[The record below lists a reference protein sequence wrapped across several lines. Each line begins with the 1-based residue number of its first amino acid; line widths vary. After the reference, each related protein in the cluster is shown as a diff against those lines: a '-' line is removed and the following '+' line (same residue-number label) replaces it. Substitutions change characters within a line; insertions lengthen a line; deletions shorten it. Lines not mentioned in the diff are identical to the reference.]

1 MAERKIGGKLVIDG
15 EAEFRANLASAK
27 TALSAVQSELKLV
40 TAKFKNNADSLEA
53 LNARQQV
60 YIKLQAEQK
69 NKASLLA
76 EMQEKVIKKLDAEKS
91 TLADLVQ
98 KRERLSS
105 ELEDAK
111 AVYGENSEEVKKLAD
126 ELDAINE
133 QYEVQERVVRKT
145 SDRAN
150 TYQRDINNVQI
161 ELEEL
166 NAEIAENERRL
177 DDAGASAEGSTD
189 AVEDYT
195 HAVDECADTVDET
208 TDAVSEFGDEIQ
220 DSADKTSVFGDVLKA
235 ELLSSAITEGIKK
248 LAEGIYNIAKAATDT
263 GMTFEASMSQVAAT
277 MGITTAEIATGS
289 EAYET
294 LNAAA
299 QECGK
304 STMFSASQAAEA
316 LNYLAL
322 AGYDAEKAAA
332 TLPQVLNLAAAGG
345 LDLQYAAD
353 LVTDSMA
360 AMGMETNQL
369 NNYIDQMAKTSQK
382 SNTSVAQLGEATLV
396 CAGTV
401 SLTGQ
406 SLKTMNTAL
415 GVMANNGIKSAEGG
429 THLRNILLSL
439 SAPTDTASV
448 AMQELGLRV
457 SDSNG
462 NMRDLNDIL
471 IDMNKQMSGM
481 STVQK
486 TQMINKIFN
495 KTDIAAVNS
504 LLKSTNG
511 EWDTLY
517 ENISDCN
524 GAAQDMADTLNENL
538 KGKLT
543 ILDSAL
549 EGLSISAYNL
559 FDDNMKSAVDAATN
573 AVGDLQDAVDNG
585 ELGVSLSRMSDA
597 LGEFAE
603 NAIGAAQ
610 NALPGLIDGFTWI
623 LENGDLIAGLIGG
636 ITTAKIAY
644 TTATKAAEVAQKL
657 FNITA
662 NANPYIMLATA
673 IGGVIGAITLYAK
686 TTDDET
692 LKLSRS
698 TETLIDASKKLN
710 DEFATT
716 GKRRREN
723 RESMD
728 AEAQVCRKLVL
739 ELEGLQKKTSLTA
752 EEQARQTAIIEQLNQ
767 VMPELNLH
775 IDDQTGK
782 LNMTTEAL
790 KKNVDAQLEMMR
802 IEAAREDLT
811 DIAKEQYEAEKKLI
825 QLKAEYAE
833 AAERC
838 REAQAKMTDEMERYK
853 GASRESEEAWQI
865 AANDCNALVQ
875 QIDEATKSFEDL
887 GLEYNNV
894 SEYISRVDAIQSA
907 ATAIK
912 KIGDAALG
920 TGNCIETMSDEAI
933 AAYNEMCESLAETV
947 SKQINLFEK
956 FNGKAELSTQE
967 LLDNMQSQ
975 VDGVTM
981 WSENLQEL
989 SGRMDELEIGK
1000 GLLQHLADM
1009 GPQGAGYVATFA
1021 SMTDDELKKASEL
1034 FQESLLLPSAAAAN
1048 ITDSYMTAG
1057 VQASVGY
1064 DDGLASG
1071 VDAIKTTASA
1081 IANTSINELNG
1092 VPKQTA
1098 AIGGRYDEGLISGIS
1113 GKQNEVLKTVGLL
1126 TAKIAEKTKSEIS
1139 ENEYKK
1145 IGIFIPEGLSK
1156 GLKAG
1161 QVKLLL
1167 NVSSLCTS
1175 MLDTARKALDIH
1187 SPSRKFAYLGEM
1199 SGEGYISGWQDSMA
1213 GVDEIINESLP
1224 DIDGLYDSAM
1234 EKAREQMNL
1243 FEEFGSGTK
1252 ISTEEILKNME
1263 SQVTGITQWADSL
1276 NELAARGIDQGL
1288 LQHLADMGPQ
1298 GAAYLA
1304 AFVDMTD
1311 EELQRANQLF
1321 EQSGLTESID
1331 KVYESIKEKVSG
1343 QISLFEKF
1351 NSEQKLSTEE
1361 MLSNMQSQI
1370 TGVSQWADNIAILS
1384 ARGIN
1389 QGLLQNLAD
1398 MGPQGA
1404 GYVSTFVDM
1413 TDEELQR
1420 ANQLFEQ
1427 SLVLPESTARLVSAS
1442 YSNAGTDAAKG
1453 FEDGILSEADSVDAA
1468 AGEIAQGA
1476 LDTVKQTLEIH
1487 SPSKKME
1494 GLGKYYDEGLGSGI
1508 KAGKNAVINEAKQ
1521 LVTKLLTETKKG
1533 VPFNKYEAIGMNIT
1547 EGLRNGI
1554 ESGRSG
1560 VIESI
1565 KDLCTDAITAA
1576 RNTLD
1581 IHSPSRA
1588 FSFMGEMSGEG
1599 YISGWRESMA
1609 NIDGIIADS
1618 LPDTSVTARSG
1629 NVTGVMETI
1638 TAMSARN
1645 DRVASICGE
1654 IVNIISRYLP
1664 QMANMQVVTDT
1675 GVLAGQLAP
1684 KIDKVL
1690 GGISNNKR
1698 RGMYE

>member
-69 NKASLLA
+69 NKASLLV

-105 ELEDAK
+105 ELENAK

-177 DDAGASAEGSTD
+177 DDAGASSESTTD
-189 AVEDYT
+189 AVEDYS

-248 LAEGIYNIAKAATDT
+248 LADGIYDIAKSATDT
-263 GMTFEASMSQVAAT
+263 GMTFEAAMSQVAAT
-277 MGITTAEIATGS
+277 MGITTSEIATGS

-304 STMFSASQAAEA
+304 STMYSASQAADA

-332 TLPQVLNLAAAGG
+332 TLPKVLNLAAAGG

-360 AMGMETNQL
+360 AMGMETYQL
-369 NNYIDQMAKTSQK
+369 DNYIDQMAKTSQK

-486 TQMINKIFN
+486 TQMISKIFN

-511 EWDTLY
+511 KWDALY
-517 ENISDCN
+517 GNISNCN
-524 GAAQDMADTLNENL
+524 GAAQDMADTMNDNL
-538 KGKLT
+538 KGKIT
-543 ILDSAL
+543 ILESAL
-549 EGLSISAYNL
+549 EGLSISAYNV
-559 FDDNMKSAVDAATN
+559 FDENMKSAVDAATN
-573 AVGDLQDAVDNG
+573 AVGELQDAVDNG

-603 NAIGAAQ
+603 NAIGTAQ
-610 NALPGLIDGFTWI
+610 QALPGIIDGFTWI
-623 LENGDLIAGLIGG
+623 LENGELLAGLIGG

-644 TTATKAAEVAQKL
+644 TTATKSAEIAQKL

-673 IGGVIGAITLYAK
+673 IGGVIGAVTLYAK
-686 TTDDET
+686 TADNET

-698 TETLIDASKKLN
+698 TETLIDASKTLN
-710 DEFATT
+710 DEFAAA
-716 GKRRREN
+716 GRRRNEN
-723 RESMD
+723 KASMD
-728 AEAQVCRKLVL
+728 AEAQVCRELVS
-739 ELEGLQKKTSLTA
+739 ELESLQRRTSLTA
-752 EEQARQTAIIEQLNQ
+752 EEQARQTAIIDQLNQ
-767 VMPELNLH
+767 VMPELNLY

-825 QLKAEYAE
+825 QLKADYEE

-920 TGNCIETMSDEAI
+920 TGSCIETMSDEAI
-933 AAYNEMCESLAETV
+933 AAYNEMCESLSETV
-947 SKQINLFEK
+947 SEQINLFDK

-1034 FQESLLLPSAAAAN
+1034 FQESLLLPSAAAN

-1057 VQASVGY
+1057 VQASEGY
-1064 DDGLASG
+1064 NDGLASG
-1071 VDAIKTTASA
+1071 VDVIKTTASA
-1081 IANTSINELNG
+1081 IADMSINELNG

-1098 AIGGRYDEGLISGIS
+1098 AIGGRYDEGLISGIN

-1139 ENEYKK
+1139 ESKYKK
-1145 IGIFIPEGLSK
+1145 IGWEIPEGLLK
-1156 GLKAG
+1156 GLNEG
-1161 QVKLLL
+1161 QAKVISGV
-1167 NVSSLCTS
+1167 NSLCTS
-1175 MLDTARKALDIH
+1175 MLNAARKALDIH
-1187 SPSRKFAYLGEM
+1187 SPSKKFAYLGEM

-1243 FEEFGSGTK
+1243 FEEFGSSTK

-1263 SQVTGITQWADSL
+1263 SQVTGVTQWADSL

-1321 EQSGLTESID
+1321 ELSGLTESID

-1427 SLVLPESTARLVSAS
+1427 SLVLPESTARLVSSS

-1476 LDTVKQTLEIH
+1476 LDTVKEVLEIQ

-1508 KAGKNAVINEAKQ
+1508 KSGKNVVINEAKQ

-1547 EGLRNGI
+1547 EGLRSGI

-1599 YISGWRESMA
+1599 YISGWRESMS

-1629 NVTGVMETI
+1629 NVTGMMETI

>member
-1 MAERKIGGKLVIDG
+1 MAEGKIGAQLVIDG
-15 EAEFRANLASAK
+15 ESEFRANLASSK
-27 TALSAVQSELKLV
+27 KALENFQSELKLV
-40 TAKFKNNADSLEA
+40 TAQFKNNENSLEA
-53 LNARQQV
+53 LTKKQQA
-60 YIKLQAEQK
+60 YTKIQDEMKRKQ
-69 NKASLLA
+69 SLLS
-76 EMQEKVIKKLDAEKS
+76 EMQEKAAQKYREEQQALEELGREKEKL
-91 TLADLVQ
+91 TGQ
-98 KRERLSS
+98 
-105 ELEDAK
+105 LEEAK
-111 AVYGENSEEVKKLAD
+111 NAYGENSEEAKKLG
-126 ELDAINE
+126 E
-133 QYEVQERVVRKT
+133 K
-145 SDRAN
+145 
-150 TYQRDINNVQI
+150 
-161 ELEEL
+161 LEEL
-166 NAEIAENERRL
+166 NQQYASQEKAVQKLGDKVNTYERDLNNTRIQMEGLDDELQQNEQYLREAENSADGYATSIDGCGNRIA
-177 DDAGASAEGSTD
+177 DASDE
-189 AVEDYT
+189 
-195 HAVDECADTVDET
+195 VDG
-208 TDAVSEFGDEIQ
+208 FGDEVE
-220 DSADKTSVFGDVLKA
+220 DAADKTSVFGDVIKA
-235 ELLSSAITEGIKK
+235 EILSSAITEGIKK
-248 LAEGIYNIAKAATDT
+248 LADGIVDIAKSATDT

-332 TLPQVLNLAAAGG
+332 TLPEVLNLAAAGG

-360 AMGMETNQL
+360 AMGMETKDL
-369 NNYIDQMAKTSQK
+369 NKYIDEMAKTSQK
-382 SNTSVAQLGEATLV
+382 SNTNVAQLGEATLV

-401 SLTGQ
+401 ALTGQ
-406 SLKTMNTAL
+406 SLETMNTAL

-448 AMQELGLRV
+448 AMKELGLNV
-457 SDSNG
+457 ADSNG

-486 TQMINKIFN
+486 TQMINRIFN

-511 EWDTLY
+511 EWDELY
-517 ENISDCN
+517 ENISHCN
-524 GAAQDMADTLNENL
+524 GAAQDMADTLNDNL
-538 KGKLT
+538 KGKIT
-543 ILDSAL
+543 ILKSAL

-573 AVGDLQDAVDNG
+573 AVGELQDAVDNG

-603 NAIGAAQ
+603 NAIGTAQ
-610 NALPGLIDGFTWI
+610 KALPGLIDGFTWI
-623 LENGDLIAGLIGG
+623 LENGELIAGLIGG

-644 TTATKAAEVAQKL
+644 TTATKAAEIAQKL

-686 TTDDET
+686 TADDET

-710 DEFATT
+710 DEFDAA
-716 GKRRREN
+716 GRRRREN
-723 RESMD
+723 REGMD
-728 AEAQVCRKLVL
+728 AEAQVCRELVT

-752 EEQARQTAIIEQLNQ
+752 EEQARQTAIIDQLNQ
-767 VMPELNLH
+767 VMPELNLC
-775 IDDQTGK
+775 IDEQTGK

-802 IEAAREDLT
+802 IEAAREDLA
-811 DIAKEQYEAEKKLI
+811 DIAKEQYEAEKRLM
-825 QLKAEYAE
+825 QLKAEHEEAANRLREAE
-833 AAERC
+833 ARMA
-838 REAQAKMTDEMERYK
+838 DEMERYK
-853 GASRESEEAWQI
+853 GASRESEEAWQT

-875 QIDEATKSFEDL
+875 QIYEATESVEKL
-887 GLEYNNV
+887 GLEYNDV
-894 SEYISRVDAIQSA
+894 SEYISRAEAMRSGAD
-907 ATAIK
+907 AIK
-912 KIGDAALG
+912 KIGDAAQG
-920 TGNCIETMSDEAI
+920 TGSSIKAMSDEAI
-933 AAYNEMCESLAETV
+933 AAYNEMYESLSKTV
-947 SKQINLFEK
+947 SEQINLFEK

-1021 SMTDDELKKASEL
+1021 SMTDDELKKAGEL
-1034 FQESLLLPSAAAAN
+1034 FQQSLLLPDAAAAN

-1057 VQASVGY
+1057 VQASGGY
-1064 DDGLASG
+1064 GDGLASG
-1071 VDAIKTTASA
+1071 ADAIKSTAAA
-1081 IANTSINELNG
+1081 IADMSIKEMTDASKETPAVG
-1092 VPKQTA
+1092 V
-1098 AIGGRYDEGLISGIS
+1098 RFDEGLISGIS
-1113 GKQNEVLKTVGLL
+1113 GKQGEVLKTVGLL
-1126 TAKIAEKTKSEIS
+1126 TAKIADKAKSGIS
-1139 ENEYKK
+1139 ESEYKK
-1145 IGIFIPEGLSK
+1145 IGVFIPEGLLE
-1156 GLKAG
+1156 GLKEG
-1161 QVKLLL
+1161 QVKVLKG
-1167 NVSSLCTS
+1167 VSSLCTS
-1175 MLDTARKALDIH
+1175 MLDTAKKALDIH
-1187 SPSRKFAYLGEM
+1187 SPSKKFAYLGEM
-1199 SGEGYISGWQDSMA
+1199 SGEGYVSGWQESMS
-1213 GVDEIINESLP
+1213 GVDEIINEALP
-1224 DIDGLYDSAM
+1224 DIDGLYDSAV

-1243 FEEFGSGTK
+1243 FEEFSSGTK
-1252 ISTEEILKNME
+1252 ISTEEVLANMQ
-1263 SQVTGITQWADSL
+1263 SQVTGVSQWADSL
-1276 NELAARGIDQGL
+1276 NELAERGIDRGL

-1298 GAAYLA
+1298 GAAYLS

-1321 EQSGLTESID
+1321 EESGLAESID
-1331 KVYESIKEKVSG
+1331 KIYDTMKDKVSD

-1370 TGVSQWADNIAILS
+1370 TGVSQWADNIALLS

-1427 SLVLPESTARLVSAS
+1427 SLVLPESTARIVSSS
-1442 YSNAGTDAAKG
+1442 YSDAGTNAAKG
-1453 FEDGILSEADSVDAA
+1453 FEDGILSGADSVDAA
-1468 AGEIAQGA
+1468 AGEVAQGA
-1476 LDTVKQTLEIH
+1476 LDTVKQVLEIH

-1494 GLGKYYDEGLGSGI
+1494 GVGKYYDEGLGSGI
-1508 KAGKNAVINEAKQ
+1508 KSNKNIVINEAKQ
-1521 LVTKLLTETKKG
+1521 LVTKLLSETKKG
-1533 VPFNKYEAIGMNIT
+1533 VPFDDYKTIGTNIT
-1547 EGLRNGI
+1547 DGLQEGI

-1565 KDLCTDAITAA
+1565 RSLCTDAITAA

-1581 IHSPSRA
+1581 IHSPSKA
-1588 FSFMGEMSGEG
+1588 FSFMGEMSGKG
-1599 YISGWRESMA
+1599 YISGWQESMA

-1618 LPDTSVTARSG
+1618 LPDTSIDVK
-1629 NVTGVMETI
+1629 TGKGTGMMETI
-1638 TAMSARN
+1638 TAMSAQN
-1645 DRVASICGE
+1645 DRVASMCGE

-1664 QMANMQVVTDT
+1664 QMANVQVVTDT
-1675 GVLAGQLAP
+1675 GALIGQMVPRLD
-1684 KIDKVL
+1684 KIL
-1690 GGISNNKR
+1690 GGIGDDKS

>member
-1 MAERKIGGKLVIDG
+1 MAEGKIGAKVVIDG
-15 EAEFRANLASAK
+15 ESEFRSNLASSK
-27 TALSAVQSELKLV
+27 KALENFQSELKLV
-40 TAKFKNNADSLEA
+40 TAQFRNNENSLEA
-53 LNARQQV
+53 LTKKQQA
-60 YIKLQAEQK
+60 YTKIQDEMKRKQ
-69 NKASLLA
+69 SLLS
-76 EMQEKVIKKLDAEKS
+76 EMQGKAAEKYKEEQRA
-91 TLADLVQ
+91 LE
-98 KRERLSS
+98 KLSK
-105 ELEDAK
+105 EKEKLTTQLEEAK
-111 AVYGENSEEVKKLAD
+111 NAYGENSEEAKKLEEELKELNQQYASQEKAVQKLGDKVNTYERDLNNTRVQVERLDD
-126 ELDAINE
+126 ELQQNE
-133 QYEVQERVVRKT
+133 QYLRE
-145 SDRAN
+145 
-150 TYQRDINNVQI
+150 
-161 ELEEL
+161 
-166 NAEIAENERRL
+166 AENSADGYATSIDGCGNRIADASDEV
-177 DDAGASAEGSTD
+177 DDFSDE
-189 AVEDYT
+189 VEN
-195 HAVDECADTVDET
+195 A
-208 TDAVSEFGDEIQ
+208 
-220 DSADKTSVFGDVLKA
+220 ADKTTVFGDVLKA

-248 LAEGIYNIAKAATDT
+248 LAEGIYNIAKSATDT

-448 AMQELGLRV
+448 AMQQLGLRV

-524 GAAQDMADTLNENL
+524 GAAQDMADTLNDNL

-549 EGLSISAYNL
+549 EGLSISAYTL

-573 AVGDLQDAVDNG
+573 AVGELQDAVDNG

-644 TTATKAAEVAQKL
+644 TTATKTAEIAQKL

-710 DEFATT
+710 DEIATA
-716 GKRRREN
+716 GRRRKEN
-723 RESMD
+723 REGMD
-728 AEAQVCRKLVL
+728 AEAQVCRELVS

-752 EEQARQTAIIEQLNQ
+752 EEQARQSAIIDQLNQ
-767 VMPELNLH
+767 AMPELNLH

-790 KKNVDAQLEMMR
+790 KKNIDAQLEMMR
-802 IEAAREDLT
+802 VEAAREDLA

-825 QLKAEYAE
+825 LLKADYEE
-833 AAERC
+833 ASNRC
-838 REAQAKMTDEMERYK
+838 REAQEKMTDEMERYR
-853 GASRESEEAWQI
+853 GVSRETEEEWQT

-875 QIDEATKSFEDL
+875 QIDEATKSYEEL
-887 GLEYNNV
+887 GQEYNNV

-907 ATAIK
+907 ADAIK

-920 TGNCIETMSDEAI
+920 TGSCIETMSDEAI
-933 AAYNEMCESLAETV
+933 AAYNEMCDSLSETV

-1034 FQESLLLPSAAAAN
+1034 FQESLLLPSAAAVN

-1057 VQASVGY
+1057 VQASGGY
-1064 DDGLASG
+1064 NDGLASG

-1081 IANTSINELNG
+1081 IADVSINELNG

-1098 AIGGRYDEGLISGIS
+1098 AIGGRYDDGLISGIS
-1113 GKQNEVLKTVGLL
+1113 GKQGEVLKTVGLI
-1126 TAKIAEKTKSEIS
+1126 TTKIADKTKSEIS
-1139 ENEYKK
+1139 ESKYKE
-1145 IGIFIPEGLSK
+1145 ICYEIPEGLLK
-1156 GLKAG
+1156 GLNAG
-1161 QVKLLL
+1161 QAIVVKGV
-1167 NVSSLCTS
+1167 NSLCTS
-1175 MLDTARKALDIH
+1175 MLNTARKALDIH
-1187 SPSRKFAYLGEM
+1187 SPSKKFAYLGEM

-1263 SQVTGITQWADSL
+1263 SQVTGVTQWADSL
-1276 NELAARGIDQGL
+1276 NELAVRGIDQGL

-1298 GAAYLA
+1298 GASYLA
-1304 AFVDMTD
+1304 AFVEMTD
-1311 EELQRANQLF
+1311 EELQKANQLF

-1351 NSEQKLSTEE
+1351 NSEQKLSTDE

-1370 TGVSQWADNIAILS
+1370 TGVSQWADNIALLS

-1427 SLVLPESTARLVSAS
+1427 SLVLPESTARLVSTS

-1476 LDTVKQTLEIH
+1476 LDTVKEVLEIH

-1494 GLGKYYDEGLGSGI
+1494 GLGRYYDEGLGSGI
-1508 KAGKNAVINEAKQ
+1508 KAGKNVVINEAKQ

-1533 VPFNKYEAIGMNIT
+1533 VPFNKYETIGMNIT
-1547 EGLRNGI
+1547 EGLRSGI

-1581 IHSPSRA
+1581 IHSPSKA

-1599 YISGWRESMA
+1599 YISGWRESMQ

-1618 LPDTSVTARSG
+1618 LPDTSVAAKS
-1629 NVTGVMETI
+1629 NSMTGMMETI
-1638 TAMSARN
+1638 TAMSAHN
-1645 DRVASICGE
+1645 DRVASMCGE

-1675 GVLAGQLAP
+1675 GVLAGQMAP
-1684 KIDKVL
+1684 KIDKIL
-1690 GGISNNKR
+1690 DGIGNNKR

>member
-1 MAERKIGGKLVIDG
+1 MAEGKIGAKVVIDG
-15 EAEFRANLASAK
+15 ESEFRSSLASSK
-27 TALSAVQSELKLV
+27 KALENFQSELKLV
-40 TAKFKNNADSLEA
+40 TAQFRNNENSLEA
-53 LNARQQV
+53 LTKKQQA
-60 YIKLQAEQK
+60 YTKIQDEMKRKQ
-69 NKASLLA
+69 SLLS
-76 EMQEKVIKKLDAEKS
+76 EMQGKAAEKYKEEQQALEKLS
-91 TLADLVQ
+91 KEKEKLAAQ
-98 KRERLSS
+98 
-105 ELEDAK
+105 LEEAK
-111 AVYGENSEEVKKLAD
+111 NAYGENSEEAKKLEEELKELNQQYASQEKAVQKIGDKVNTYERDLNNTRIQMERLDD
-126 ELDAINE
+126 ELQQNE
-133 QYEVQERVVRKT
+133 QYLRE
-145 SDRAN
+145 
-150 TYQRDINNVQI
+150 
-161 ELEEL
+161 
-166 NAEIAENERRL
+166 AENSADGYATSIDGCGNQIADASDEV
-177 DDAGASAEGSTD
+177 DDFSDE
-189 AVEDYT
+189 VEN
-195 HAVDECADTVDET
+195 A
-208 TDAVSEFGDEIQ
+208 
-220 DSADKTSVFGDVLKA
+220 ADKTTVFGDVLKA

-248 LAEGIYNIAKAATDT
+248 LAEGIYNIAKSATDT

-332 TLPQVLNLAAAGG
+332 TLPKVLNLAAAGG

-360 AMGMETNQL
+360 AMGMETYQL
-369 NNYIDQMAKTSQK
+369 DNYIDQMAKTSQK

-457 SDSNG
+457 SDSSG

-511 EWDTLY
+511 EWDSLY
-517 ENISDCN
+517 ENISHCN
-524 GAAQDMADTLNENL
+524 GAAQDMADTLNDNL

-543 ILDSAL
+543 ILGSAL

-573 AVGDLQDAVDNG
+573 AVGELQDAVDNG
-585 ELGVSLSRMSDA
+585 ELGVSLSQMSDA

-603 NAIGAAQ
+603 NAIGAVQ
-610 NALPGLIDGFTWI
+610 NALPGLIDGFTWM

-644 TTATKAAEVAQKL
+644 TTATKAAEIAQKL
-657 FNITA
+657 FNVTA

-686 TTDDET
+686 TTDNET

-710 DEFATT
+710 DEFAAA
-716 GKRRREN
+716 GRRRKEN
-723 RESMD
+723 REGMA
-728 AEAQVCRKLVL
+728 AEAQVCRELVS

-752 EEQARQTAIIEQLNQ
+752 EEQARQTAIIDQLNQ
-767 VMPELNLH
+767 AMPELNLY

-790 KKNVDAQLEMMR
+790 KKNIDAQLEMMR
-802 IEAAREDLT
+802 VEAAREDLA

-825 QLKAEYAE
+825 QLRAEYEE
-833 AAERC
+833 ASNRC
-838 REAQAKMTDEMERYK
+838 REAQEKMTDEMERYR
-853 GASRESEEAWQI
+853 GVSRETEEEWQT

-875 QIDEATKSFEDL
+875 QINEATESYEEL
-887 GLEYNNV
+887 GQEYNNV

-907 ATAIK
+907 ADAIK

-920 TGNCIETMSDEAI
+920 TGSCIETMSDEAV
-933 AAYNEMCESLAETV
+933 AAYNEMYESLSETV
-947 SKQINLFEK
+947 SKQINLFDK

-989 SGRMDELEIGK
+989 AERGIDR

-1021 SMTDDELKKASEL
+1021 DMTDSELKKASKL
-1034 FQESLLLPSAAAAN
+1034 FQESLLLPSAAAAD
-1048 ITDSYMTAG
+1048 ITSSYMAAG
-1057 VQASVGY
+1057 VQASEGY

-1071 VDAIKTTASA
+1071 VDAIKRTAA
-1081 IANTSINELNG
+1081 VIADMSVNELDG
-1092 VPKQTA
+1092 VPKQTEA
-1098 AIGGRYDEGLISGIS
+1098 VGKSYDESLISGIS
-1113 GKQNEVLKTVGLL
+1113 GRQNEVLKTVGSL
-1126 TAKIAEKTKSEIS
+1126 TAKIAEKTRSGIS
-1139 ENEYKK
+1139 ESEYKK
-1145 IGIFIPEGLSK
+1145 IGVFIPEGLSK

-1167 NVSSLCTS
+1167 NVRSLCTS
-1175 MLDTARKALDIH
+1175 MVDTAKKALDIN
-1187 SPSRKFAYLGEM
+1187 SPSKKFAYLGEM
-1199 SGEGYISGWQDSMA
+1199 SGEGYVSGWQDSMS
-1213 GVDEIINESLP
+1213 GVDEIINDALP
-1224 DIDGLYDSAM
+1224 DMDGLYDSAI

-1243 FEEFGSGTK
+1243 FEEFNSGTK
-1252 ISTEEILKNME
+1252 ISTEEILANMQ
-1263 SQVTGITQWADSL
+1263 SQVAGVSQWADSL
-1276 NELAARGIDQGL
+1276 NELAERGIDQGL

-1298 GAAYLA
+1298 GAAYIS

-1321 EQSGLTESID
+1321 EESGLTESID
-1331 KVYESIKEKVSG
+1331 KIYDTIKDKVSD

-1351 NSEQKLSTEE
+1351 NSEQKLSTDE

-1370 TGVSQWADNIAILS
+1370 TGVSQWADNIALLS

-1427 SLVLPESTARLVSAS
+1427 SLVLPESTARLVSSS

-1476 LDTVKQTLEIH
+1476 LDTVKEVLEIH

-1494 GLGKYYDEGLGSGI
+1494 GLGRYYDEGLGSGI
-1508 KAGKNAVINEAKQ
+1508 KAGKNVVINEAKQ
-1521 LVTKLLTETKKG
+1521 LVTKLLNETKKG
-1533 VPFNKYEAIGMNIT
+1533 VPFNKYETIGMNIT
-1547 EGLRNGI
+1547 EGLRSGI

-1581 IHSPSRA
+1581 IHSPSKA

-1599 YISGWRESMA
+1599 YISGWRESMS

-1618 LPDTSVTARSG
+1618 LPDTSVDAK
-1629 NVTGVMETI
+1629 TGGAAGMMETI

-1675 GVLAGQLAP
+1675 GVLAGQMAP
-1684 KIDKVL
+1684 KIDKIL
-1690 GGISNNKR
+1690 GGVGNNKR

>member
-69 NKASLLA
+69 NKASLLV

-105 ELEDAK
+105 ELENAK

-177 DDAGASAEGSTD
+177 DDAGASSESTTD
-189 AVEDYT
+189 AVEDYS

-248 LAEGIYNIAKAATDT
+248 LADGIYDIAKSATDT
-263 GMTFEASMSQVAAT
+263 GMTFEAAMSQVAAT
-277 MGITTAEIATGS
+277 MGITTSEIATGS

-304 STMFSASQAAEA
+304 STMYSASQAADA

-332 TLPQVLNLAAAGG
+332 TLPKVLNLAAAGG

-360 AMGMETNQL
+360 AMGMETYQL
-369 NNYIDQMAKTSQK
+369 DNYIDQMAKTSQK

-486 TQMINKIFN
+486 TQMISKIFN

-511 EWDTLY
+511 EWDALY
-517 ENISDCN
+517 GNISNCN
-524 GAAQDMADTLNENL
+524 GAAQDMADTMNDNL
-538 KGKLT
+538 KGKIT
-543 ILDSAL
+543 ILESAL
-549 EGLSISAYNL
+549 EGLSISAYNV
-559 FDDNMKSAVDAATN
+559 FDENMKSAVDAATN
-573 AVGDLQDAVDNG
+573 AVGELQDAVDNG

-603 NAIGAAQ
+603 NAIGTAQ
-610 NALPGLIDGFTWI
+610 QALPGIIDGFTWI
-623 LENGDLIAGLIGG
+623 LENGELLAGLIGG

-644 TTATKAAEVAQKL
+644 TTATKSAEIAQKL

-673 IGGVIGAITLYAK
+673 IGGVIGAVTLYAK
-686 TTDDET
+686 TADNET

-698 TETLIDASKKLN
+698 TETLIDASKTLN
-710 DEFATT
+710 DEFAAA
-716 GKRRREN
+716 GRRRNEN
-723 RESMD
+723 KASMD
-728 AEAQVCRKLVL
+728 AEAQVCRELVS
-739 ELEGLQKKTSLTA
+739 ELESLQRRTSLTA
-752 EEQARQTAIIEQLNQ
+752 EEQARQTAIIDQLNQ
-767 VMPELNLH
+767 VMPELNLY

-825 QLKAEYAE
+825 QLKADYEE

-920 TGNCIETMSDEAI
+920 TGSCIETMSDEAI
-933 AAYNEMCESLAETV
+933 AAYNEMCESLSETV
-947 SKQINLFEK
+947 SEQINLFDK

-1034 FQESLLLPSAAAAN
+1034 FQESLLLPSAAAN

-1057 VQASVGY
+1057 VQASEGY
-1064 DDGLASG
+1064 NDGLASG
-1071 VDAIKTTASA
+1071 VDVIKTTASA
-1081 IANTSINELNG
+1081 IADMSINELNG

-1098 AIGGRYDEGLISGIS
+1098 AIGGRYDEGLISGIN

-1139 ENEYKK
+1139 ESKYKK
-1145 IGIFIPEGLSK
+1145 IGWEIPEGLLK
-1156 GLKAG
+1156 GLNEG
-1161 QVKLLL
+1161 QAKVISGV
-1167 NVSSLCTS
+1167 NSLCTS
-1175 MLDTARKALDIH
+1175 MLNAARKALDIH
-1187 SPSRKFAYLGEM
+1187 SPSKKFAYLGEM

-1243 FEEFGSGTK
+1243 FEEFGSSTK

-1263 SQVTGITQWADSL
+1263 SQVTGVTQWADSL

-1427 SLVLPESTARLVSAS
+1427 SLVLPESTARLVSSS

-1476 LDTVKQTLEIH
+1476 LDTVKEVLEIQ

-1508 KAGKNAVINEAKQ
+1508 KSGKNVVINEAKQ

-1533 VPFNKYEAIGMNIT
+1533 VPFNKVVSN
-1547 EGLRNGI
+1547 GL
-1554 ESGRSG
+1554 
-1560 VIESI
+1560 
-1565 KDLCTDAITAA
+1565 
-1576 RNTLD
+1576 
-1581 IHSPSRA
+1581 
-1588 FSFMGEMSGEG
+1588 
-1599 YISGWRESMA
+1599 
-1609 NIDGIIADS
+1609 
-1618 LPDTSVTARSG
+1618 
-1629 NVTGVMETI
+1629 
-1638 TAMSARN
+1638 
-1645 DRVASICGE
+1645 
-1654 IVNIISRYLP
+1654 
-1664 QMANMQVVTDT
+1664 
-1675 GVLAGQLAP
+1675 
-1684 KIDKVL
+1684 
-1690 GGISNNKR
+1690 
-1698 RGMYE
+1698 

>member
-177 DDAGASAEGSTD
+177 DDAGASAEGS
-189 AVEDYT
+189 
-195 HAVDECADTVDET
+195 

-825 QLKAEYAE
+825 LLKADYEE
-833 AAERC
+833 ASNRC
-838 REAQAKMTDEMERYK
+838 REAQEKMTDEMERYR
-853 GASRESEEAWQI
+853 GVSRETEEEWQT

-875 QIDEATKSFEDL
+875 QIDEATKSYEEL
-887 GLEYNNV
+887 GQEYNNV

-907 ATAIK
+907 ADAIK

-920 TGNCIETMSDEAI
+920 TGSCIETMSDEAI
-933 AAYNEMCESLAETV
+933 AAYNEMCDSLSETV

-1057 VQASVGY
+1057 VQASGGY
-1064 DDGLASG
+1064 NDGLASG

-1081 IANTSINELNG
+1081 IADVSINELNG

-1098 AIGGRYDEGLISGIS
+1098 AIGGRYDDGLISGIS
-1113 GKQNEVLKTVGLL
+1113 GKQGEVLKTVGLI
-1126 TAKIAEKTKSEIS
+1126 TTKIADKTKSEIS
-1139 ENEYKK
+1139 ERKYKE
-1145 IGIFIPEGLSK
+1145 IGYEIPEGLLK
-1156 GLKAG
+1156 GLNAG
-1161 QVKLLL
+1161 QAIVVKGV
-1167 NVSSLCTS
+1167 NSLCTS
-1175 MLDTARKALDIH
+1175 MLNTARKALDIH
-1187 SPSRKFAYLGEM
+1187 SPSKKFAYLGEM

-1533 VPFNKYEAIGMNIT
+1533 VPFNKYEEIGMNIT

>member
-105 ELEDAK
+105 ELESAK
-111 AVYGENSEEVKKLAD
+111 AVYGENSEEAKKLAD
-126 ELDAINE
+126 ELDAVNE
-133 QYEVQERVVRKT
+133 QYEMQERVVRKT
-145 SDRAN
+145 GDRVN

-177 DDAGASAEGSTD
+177 DDAGASAESITD
-189 AVEDYT
+189 AVEDYS

-220 DSADKTSVFGDVLKA
+220 NSADKTSVFGDVLKA

-248 LAEGIYNIAKAATDT
+248 LAEGIYDIAKAATDT

-277 MGITTAEIATGS
+277 MGITTSEIATGS

-316 LNYLAL
+316 LNYLVL

-360 AMGMETNQL
+360 AMGMETYQL

-457 SDSNG
+457 SDSSG
-462 NMRDLNDIL
+462 NMRDLNAIL

-486 TQMINKIFN
+486 TQMISKIFN

-511 EWDTLY
+511 EWDALY

-524 GAAQDMADTLNENL
+524 GAAQDMADTLNDNL

-549 EGLSISAYNL
+549 EGLGISAYNL
-559 FDDNMKSAVDAATN
+559 FDENMKSAVDAATN
-573 AVGDLQDAVDNG
+573 AVGELQDAVDNG

-623 LENGDLIAGLIGG
+623 LENGDLLAGLIGG

-644 TTATKAAEVAQKL
+644 TTATKTAEIAQKL

-673 IGGVIGAITLYAK
+673 IGGVIGAITLYSK
-686 TTDDET
+686 TADNET

-710 DEFATT
+710 DEIATA
-716 GKRRREN
+716 GRKRNEN

-728 AEAQVCRKLVL
+728 AEAQVCRELVS

-790 KKNVDAQLEMMR
+790 KKM
-802 IEAAREDLT
+802 
-811 DIAKEQYEAEKKLI
+811 
-825 QLKAEYAE
+825 
-833 AAERC
+833 
-838 REAQAKMTDEMERYK
+838 
-853 GASRESEEAWQI
+853 
-865 AANDCNALVQ
+865 
-875 QIDEATKSFEDL
+875 
-887 GLEYNNV
+887 
-894 SEYISRVDAIQSA
+894 
-907 ATAIK
+907 
-912 KIGDAALG
+912 
-920 TGNCIETMSDEAI
+920 
-933 AAYNEMCESLAETV
+933 
-947 SKQINLFEK
+947 
-956 FNGKAELSTQE
+956 
-967 LLDNMQSQ
+967 
-975 VDGVTM
+975 
-981 WSENLQEL
+981 
-989 SGRMDELEIGK
+989 
-1000 GLLQHLADM
+1000 
-1009 GPQGAGYVATFA
+1009 
-1021 SMTDDELKKASEL
+1021 
-1034 FQESLLLPSAAAAN
+1034 
-1048 ITDSYMTAG
+1048 
-1057 VQASVGY
+1057 
-1064 DDGLASG
+1064 
-1071 VDAIKTTASA
+1071 
-1081 IANTSINELNG
+1081 
-1092 VPKQTA
+1092 
-1098 AIGGRYDEGLISGIS
+1098 
-1113 GKQNEVLKTVGLL
+1113 
-1126 TAKIAEKTKSEIS
+1126 
-1139 ENEYKK
+1139 
-1145 IGIFIPEGLSK
+1145 
-1156 GLKAG
+1156 
-1161 QVKLLL
+1161 
-1167 NVSSLCTS
+1167 
-1175 MLDTARKALDIH
+1175 
-1187 SPSRKFAYLGEM
+1187 
-1199 SGEGYISGWQDSMA
+1199 
-1213 GVDEIINESLP
+1213 
-1224 DIDGLYDSAM
+1224 
-1234 EKAREQMNL
+1234 
-1243 FEEFGSGTK
+1243 
-1252 ISTEEILKNME
+1252 
-1263 SQVTGITQWADSL
+1263 
-1276 NELAARGIDQGL
+1276 
-1288 LQHLADMGPQ
+1288 
-1298 GAAYLA
+1298 
-1304 AFVDMTD
+1304 
-1311 EELQRANQLF
+1311 
-1321 EQSGLTESID
+1321 
-1331 KVYESIKEKVSG
+1331 
-1343 QISLFEKF
+1343 
-1351 NSEQKLSTEE
+1351 
-1361 MLSNMQSQI
+1361 
-1370 TGVSQWADNIAILS
+1370 
-1384 ARGIN
+1384 
-1389 QGLLQNLAD
+1389 
-1398 MGPQGA
+1398 
-1404 GYVSTFVDM
+1404 
-1413 TDEELQR
+1413 
-1420 ANQLFEQ
+1420 
-1427 SLVLPESTARLVSAS
+1427 
-1442 YSNAGTDAAKG
+1442 
-1453 FEDGILSEADSVDAA
+1453 
-1468 AGEIAQGA
+1468 
-1476 LDTVKQTLEIH
+1476 
-1487 SPSKKME
+1487 
-1494 GLGKYYDEGLGSGI
+1494 
-1508 KAGKNAVINEAKQ
+1508 
-1521 LVTKLLTETKKG
+1521 
-1533 VPFNKYEAIGMNIT
+1533 
-1547 EGLRNGI
+1547 
-1554 ESGRSG
+1554 
-1560 VIESI
+1560 
-1565 KDLCTDAITAA
+1565 
-1576 RNTLD
+1576 
-1581 IHSPSRA
+1581 
-1588 FSFMGEMSGEG
+1588 
-1599 YISGWRESMA
+1599 
-1609 NIDGIIADS
+1609 
-1618 LPDTSVTARSG
+1618 
-1629 NVTGVMETI
+1629 
-1638 TAMSARN
+1638 
-1645 DRVASICGE
+1645 
-1654 IVNIISRYLP
+1654 
-1664 QMANMQVVTDT
+1664 
-1675 GVLAGQLAP
+1675 
-1684 KIDKVL
+1684 
-1690 GGISNNKR
+1690 
-1698 RGMYE
+1698 

>member
-69 NKASLLA
+69 NKASLLV

-105 ELEDAK
+105 ELENAK

-177 DDAGASAEGSTD
+177 DDAGASSESTTD
-189 AVEDYT
+189 AVEDYS

-248 LAEGIYNIAKAATDT
+248 LADGIYDIAKSATDT
-263 GMTFEASMSQVAAT
+263 GMTFEAAMSQVAAT
-277 MGITTAEIATGS
+277 MGITTSEIATGS

-304 STMFSASQAAEA
+304 STMYSASQAADA

-332 TLPQVLNLAAAGG
+332 TLPKVLNLAAAGG

-360 AMGMETNQL
+360 AMGMETYQL
-369 NNYIDQMAKTSQK
+369 DNYIDQMAKTSQK

-486 TQMINKIFN
+486 TQMISKIFN

-511 EWDTLY
+511 EWDALY
-517 ENISDCN
+517 GNISNCN
-524 GAAQDMADTLNENL
+524 GAAQDMADTMNDNL
-538 KGKLT
+538 KGKIT
-543 ILDSAL
+543 ILESAL
-549 EGLSISAYNL
+549 EGLSISAYNV
-559 FDDNMKSAVDAATN
+559 FDENMKSAVDAATN
-573 AVGDLQDAVDNG
+573 AVGELQDAVDNG

-603 NAIGAAQ
+603 NAIGTAQ
-610 NALPGLIDGFTWI
+610 QALPGIIDGFTWI
-623 LENGDLIAGLIGG
+623 LENGELLAGLIGG

-644 TTATKAAEVAQKL
+644 TTATKSAEIAQKL

-673 IGGVIGAITLYAK
+673 IGGVIGAVTLYAK
-686 TTDDET
+686 TADNET

-698 TETLIDASKKLN
+698 TETLIDASKTLN
-710 DEFATT
+710 DEFAAA
-716 GKRRREN
+716 GRRRNEN
-723 RESMD
+723 KASMD
-728 AEAQVCRKLVL
+728 AEAQVCRELVS
-739 ELEGLQKKTSLTA
+739 ELESLQRRTSLTA
-752 EEQARQTAIIEQLNQ
+752 EEQARQTAIIDQLNQ
-767 VMPELNLH
+767 VMPELNLY

-825 QLKAEYAE
+825 QLKADYEE

-853 GASRESEEAWQI
+853 VASRESEEAWQI

-920 TGNCIETMSDEAI
+920 TGSCIETMSDEAI
-933 AAYNEMCESLAETV
+933 AAYNEMCESLSETV
-947 SKQINLFEK
+947 SEQINLFDK

-1034 FQESLLLPSAAAAN
+1034 FQESLLLPSAAAN

-1057 VQASVGY
+1057 VQASEGY
-1064 DDGLASG
+1064 NDGLASG
-1071 VDAIKTTASA
+1071 VDVIKTTASA
-1081 IANTSINELNG
+1081 IADMSINELNG

-1098 AIGGRYDEGLISGIS
+1098 AIGGRYDEGLISGIN

-1139 ENEYKK
+1139 ESKYKK
-1145 IGIFIPEGLSK
+1145 IGWEIPEGLLK
-1156 GLKAG
+1156 GLNEG
-1161 QVKLLL
+1161 QAKVISGV
-1167 NVSSLCTS
+1167 NSLCTS
-1175 MLDTARKALDIH
+1175 MLNAARKALDIH
-1187 SPSRKFAYLGEM
+1187 SPSKKFAYLGEM

-1243 FEEFGSGTK
+1243 FEEFGSSTK

-1263 SQVTGITQWADSL
+1263 SQVTGVTQWADSL

-1427 SLVLPESTARLVSAS
+1427 SLVLPESTARLVSSS

-1476 LDTVKQTLEIH
+1476 LDTVKEVLEIQ

-1508 KAGKNAVINEAKQ
+1508 KSGKNVVINEAKQ

-1547 EGLRNGI
+1547 EGLRSGI

-1599 YISGWRESMA
+1599 YISGWRESMS

-1629 NVTGVMETI
+1629 NVTGMMETI

>member
-1 MAERKIGGKLVIDG
+1 MAEGKIGAKVVIDG
-15 EAEFRANLASAK
+15 ESEFRSNLASSK
-27 TALSAVQSELKLV
+27 KALENFQSELKLV
-40 TAKFKNNADSLEA
+40 TAQFRNNENSLEA
-53 LNARQQV
+53 LTKKQQA
-60 YIKLQAEQK
+60 YTKIQDEMKRKQ
-69 NKASLLA
+69 SLLS
-76 EMQEKVIKKLDAEKS
+76 EMQGKAAEKYKEEQQALEKLS
-91 TLADLVQ
+91 KEKEKLAAQ
-98 KRERLSS
+98 
-105 ELEDAK
+105 LEEAK
-111 AVYGENSEEVKKLAD
+111 NAYGENSEEAKKLEEELKELNQQYASQEKAVQKIGDKVNTYERDLNNTRIQMERLDD
-126 ELDAINE
+126 ELQQNE
-133 QYEVQERVVRKT
+133 QYLRE
-145 SDRAN
+145 
-150 TYQRDINNVQI
+150 
-161 ELEEL
+161 
-166 NAEIAENERRL
+166 AENSADGYATSIDGCGNQIADASDEV
-177 DDAGASAEGSTD
+177 DDFSDE
-189 AVEDYT
+189 VEN
-195 HAVDECADTVDET
+195 A
-208 TDAVSEFGDEIQ
+208 
-220 DSADKTSVFGDVLKA
+220 ADKTTVFGDVLKA

-248 LAEGIYNIAKAATDT
+248 LAEGIYNIAKSATDT

-332 TLPQVLNLAAAGG
+332 TLPKVLNLAAAGG

-360 AMGMETNQL
+360 AMGMETYQL
-369 NNYIDQMAKTSQK
+369 DNYIDQMAKTSQK

-401 SLTGQ
+401 ALTGQ
-406 SLKTMNTAL
+406 SLETMNTAL

-439 SAPTDTASV
+439 SAPTDNAAA
-448 AMQELGLRV
+448 AMDELGLRV
-457 SDSNG
+457 SDSHG
-462 NMRDLNDIL
+462 NMRDLNAIL

-486 TQMINKIFN
+486 TQMISKIFN

-511 EWDTLY
+511 EWDALY
-517 ENISDCN
+517 GNISNCN
-524 GAAQDMADTLNENL
+524 GAAQDMADTMNDNL
-538 KGKLT
+538 KGKIT
-543 ILDSAL
+543 ILESAL
-549 EGLSISAYNL
+549 EGLSISAYNV
-559 FDDNMKSAVDAATN
+559 FDENMKSAVDAATN
-573 AVGDLQDAVDNG
+573 AVGELQNAIDNG

-603 NAIGAAQ
+603 NAIGTAQ
-610 NALPGLIDGFTWI
+610 QALPGIIDGFTWI
-623 LENGDLIAGLIGG
+623 LENGELIAGLIGG

-644 TTATKAAEVAQKL
+644 TTATKAAEIAQKL

-673 IGGVIGAITLYAK
+673 IGGVIGAVTLYAK
-686 TTDDET
+686 TADNET

-710 DEFATT
+710 DEFAAA
-716 GKRRREN
+716 GRRRNEN
-723 RESMD
+723 KASMD
-728 AEAQVCRKLVL
+728 AEAQVCRELVS
-739 ELEGLQKKTSLTA
+739 ELESLQKKTSLTA
-752 EEQARQTAIIEQLNQ
+752 EEQARQTAIIDQLNQ
-767 VMPELNLH
+767 VMPELNLY

-802 IEAAREDLT
+802 VEAAREDLA
-811 DIAKEQYEAEKKLI
+811 DIAKEQYEAEKKLM

-833 AAERC
+833 AYDRC
-838 REAQAKMTDEMERYK
+838 NEAQQRYIDEMGRFQET
-853 GASRESEEAWQI
+853 EEAWQT
-865 AANDCNALVQ
+865 AANDCNILKQ
-875 QIDEATKSFEDL
+875 QIDETTESFEEL
-887 GLEYNNV
+887 GREYNDVN
-894 SEYISRVDAIQSA
+894 EYISKVETIQSA
-907 ATAIK
+907 ADAIK
-912 KIGDAALG
+912 KVGNAALG

-933 AAYNEMCESLAETV
+933 AAYNEMYASLSKTV
-947 SKQINLFEK
+947 SEQINLFEK

-1000 GLLQHLADM
+1000 GLLKHLADM

-1021 SMTDDELKKASEL
+1021 SMTDDELKKAGEL
-1034 FQESLLLPSAAAAN
+1034 FQESLLLPDSAAVN

-1057 VQASVGY
+1057 VQASGGY
-1064 DDGLASG
+1064 GDGLASG
-1071 VDAIKTTASA
+1071 AAAIQSTAAA
-1081 IANTSINELNG
+1081 IADLSINELAG
-1092 VPKQTA
+1092 ASKKTA
-1098 AIGGRYDEGLISGIS
+1098 AVGVDFDEGLISGIS
-1113 GKQNEVLKTVGLL
+1113 SRQVEVLKTVGLL
-1126 TAKIAEKTKSEIS
+1126 TAKIADKARSEIS
-1139 ENEYKK
+1139 EGEYKK
-1145 IGIFIPEGLSK
+1145 IGVFIPEGLSK
-1156 GLKAG
+1156 GLKEG
-1161 QVKLLL
+1161 QVKLLA

-1175 MLDTARKALDIH
+1175 MLDAAKKTLDIH
-1187 SPSRKFAYLGEM
+1187 SPSKKFAYLGEM
-1199 SGEGYISGWQDSMA
+1199 SGEGYVSGWQDSMS

-1243 FEEFGSGTK
+1243 FAEFNSGTK
-1252 ISTEEILKNME
+1252 ISTEEVLANMQ
-1263 SQVTGITQWADSL
+1263 SQVTGVSQWADSL
-1276 NELAARGIDQGL
+1276 NELAERGIDRGL

-1298 GAAYLA
+1298 GSAYLA

-1311 EELQRANQLF
+1311 EQLQRANQLF
-1321 EQSGLTESID
+1321 EESGLVESID
-1331 KVYESIKEKVSG
+1331 KMYDTIKDRVSD
-1343 QISLFEKF
+1343 QINLFEKF

-1361 MLSNMQSQI
+1361 MLSNMQSQL

-1427 SLVLPESTARLVSAS
+1427 SLVLPESTARIVSSS
-1442 YSNAGTDAAKG
+1442 YSDAGTNAGKG
-1453 FEDGILSEADSVDAA
+1453 FENGILSEADSVDAA
-1468 AGEIAQGA
+1468 AGEVAKGA
-1476 LDTVKQTLEIH
+1476 LDTANQVLEIQ
-1487 SPSKKME
+1487 SSSKKME
-1494 GLGKYYDEGLGSGI
+1494 GVGKHYDEGLGSGI
-1508 KAGKNAVINEAKQ
+1508 KTNKKVVINEANQ
-1521 LVTKLLTETKKG
+1521 LVTNLLSETEKG
-1533 VPFNKYEAIGMNIT
+1533 IPFDGYKTIGMNIT
-1547 EGLRNGI
+1547 DGLREGI

-1565 KDLCTDAITAA
+1565 RSLCTEAITAA

-1618 LPDTSVTARSG
+1618 LPDTSVDVKTG
-1629 NVTGVMETI
+1629 KVTGMMETI

-1645 DRVASICGE
+1645 DRVASMCGE

-1664 QMANMQVVTDT
+1664 QMANMQVVLNT
-1675 GVLAGQLAP
+1675 GGLVGRLTP
-1684 KIDKVL
+1684 KIDNEL
-1690 GGISNNKR
+1690 GDIEYFKS
-1698 RGMYE
+1698 RGVYE

>member
-69 NKASLLA
+69 NKASLLV

-105 ELEDAK
+105 ELENAK

-177 DDAGASAEGSTD
+177 DDAGASSESTTD
-189 AVEDYT
+189 AVEDYS

-248 LAEGIYNIAKAATDT
+248 LADGIYDIAKSATDT
-263 GMTFEASMSQVAAT
+263 GMTFEAAMSQVAAT
-277 MGITTAEIATGS
+277 MGITTSEIATGS

-304 STMFSASQAAEA
+304 STMYSASQAADA

-332 TLPQVLNLAAAGG
+332 TLPKVLNLAAAGG

-360 AMGMETNQL
+360 AMGMETYQL
-369 NNYIDQMAKTSQK
+369 DNYIDQMAKTSQK

-486 TQMINKIFN
+486 TQMISKIFN

-511 EWDTLY
+511 EWDALY
-517 ENISDCN
+517 GNISNCN
-524 GAAQDMADTLNENL
+524 GAAQDMADTMNDNL
-538 KGKLT
+538 KGKIT
-543 ILDSAL
+543 ILESAL
-549 EGLSISAYNL
+549 EGLSISAYNV
-559 FDDNMKSAVDAATN
+559 FDENMKSAVDAATN
-573 AVGDLQDAVDNG
+573 AVGELQDAVDNG

-603 NAIGAAQ
+603 NAIGTAQ
-610 NALPGLIDGFTWI
+610 QALPGIIDGFTWI
-623 LENGDLIAGLIGG
+623 LENGELLAGLIGG

-644 TTATKAAEVAQKL
+644 TTATKSAEIAQKL

-673 IGGVIGAITLYAK
+673 IGGVIGAVTLYAK
-686 TTDDET
+686 TADNET

-698 TETLIDASKKLN
+698 TETLIDASKTLN
-710 DEFATT
+710 DEFAAA
-716 GKRRREN
+716 GRRRNEN
-723 RESMD
+723 KASMD
-728 AEAQVCRKLVL
+728 AEAQVCRELVS
-739 ELEGLQKKTSLTA
+739 ELESLQRRTSLTA
-752 EEQARQTAIIEQLNQ
+752 EEQARQTAIIDQLNQ
-767 VMPELNLH
+767 VMPELNLY

-825 QLKAEYAE
+825 QLKADYEE

-920 TGNCIETMSDEAI
+920 TGSCIETMSDEAI
-933 AAYNEMCESLAETV
+933 AAYNEMCESLSETV
-947 SKQINLFEK
+947 SEQINLFDK

-1034 FQESLLLPSAAAAN
+1034 FQESLLLPSAAAN

-1057 VQASVGY
+1057 VQASEGY
-1064 DDGLASG
+1064 NDGLASG
-1071 VDAIKTTASA
+1071 VDVIKTTASA
-1081 IANTSINELNG
+1081 IADMSINELNG

-1098 AIGGRYDEGLISGIS
+1098 AIGGRYDEGLISGIN

-1139 ENEYKK
+1139 ESKYKK
-1145 IGIFIPEGLSK
+1145 IGWEIPEGLLK
-1156 GLKAG
+1156 GLNEG
-1161 QVKLLL
+1161 QAKVISGV
-1167 NVSSLCTS
+1167 NSLCTS
-1175 MLDTARKALDIH
+1175 MLNAARKALDIH
-1187 SPSRKFAYLGEM
+1187 SPSKKFAYLGEM

-1243 FEEFGSGTK
+1243 FEEFGSSTK

-1263 SQVTGITQWADSL
+1263 SQVTGVTQWADSL

-1427 SLVLPESTARLVSAS
+1427 SLVLPESTARLVSSS

-1476 LDTVKQTLEIH
+1476 LDTVKEVLEIQ

-1508 KAGKNAVINEAKQ
+1508 KSGKNVVINEAKQ

-1547 EGLRNGI
+1547 EGLRSGI

-1599 YISGWRESMA
+1599 YISGWRESMS

-1629 NVTGVMETI
+1629 NVTGMMETI

>member
-69 NKASLLA
+69 NKASLLV

-105 ELEDAK
+105 ELENAK

-177 DDAGASAEGSTD
+177 DDAGASSESTTD
-189 AVEDYT
+189 AVEDYS

-248 LAEGIYNIAKAATDT
+248 LADGIYDIAKSATDT
-263 GMTFEASMSQVAAT
+263 GMTFEAAMSQVAAT
-277 MGITTAEIATGS
+277 MGITTSEIATGS

-304 STMFSASQAAEA
+304 STMYSASQAADA

-332 TLPQVLNLAAAGG
+332 TLPKVLNLAAAGG

-360 AMGMETNQL
+360 AMGMETYQL
-369 NNYIDQMAKTSQK
+369 DNYIDQMAKTSQK

-486 TQMINKIFN
+486 TQMISKIFN

-511 EWDTLY
+511 KWDALY
-517 ENISDCN
+517 GNISNCN
-524 GAAQDMADTLNENL
+524 GAAQDMADTMNDNL
-538 KGKLT
+538 KGKIT
-543 ILDSAL
+543 ILESAL
-549 EGLSISAYNL
+549 EGLSISAYNV
-559 FDDNMKSAVDAATN
+559 FDENMKSAVDAATN
-573 AVGDLQDAVDNG
+573 AVGELQDAVDNG

-603 NAIGAAQ
+603 NAIGTAQ
-610 NALPGLIDGFTWI
+610 QALPGIIDGFTWI
-623 LENGDLIAGLIGG
+623 LENGELLAGLIGG

-644 TTATKAAEVAQKL
+644 TTATKSAEIAQKL

-673 IGGVIGAITLYAK
+673 IGGVIGAVTLYAK
-686 TTDDET
+686 TADNET

-698 TETLIDASKKLN
+698 TETLIDASKTLN
-710 DEFATT
+710 DEFAAA
-716 GKRRREN
+716 GRRRNEN
-723 RESMD
+723 KASMD
-728 AEAQVCRKLVL
+728 AEAQVCRELVS
-739 ELEGLQKKTSLTA
+739 ELESLQRRTSLTA
-752 EEQARQTAIIEQLNQ
+752 EEQARQTAIIDQLNQ
-767 VMPELNLH
+767 VMPELNLY

-825 QLKAEYAE
+825 QLKADYEE

-920 TGNCIETMSDEAI
+920 TGSCIETMSDEAI
-933 AAYNEMCESLAETV
+933 AAYNEMCESLSETV
-947 SKQINLFEK
+947 SEQINLFDK

-1034 FQESLLLPSAAAAN
+1034 FQESLLLPSAAAN

-1057 VQASVGY
+1057 VQASEGY
-1064 DDGLASG
+1064 NDGLASG
-1071 VDAIKTTASA
+1071 VDVIKTTASA
-1081 IANTSINELNG
+1081 IADMSINELNG

-1098 AIGGRYDEGLISGIS
+1098 AIGGRYDEGLISGIN

-1139 ENEYKK
+1139 ESKYKK
-1145 IGIFIPEGLSK
+1145 IGWEIPEGLLK
-1156 GLKAG
+1156 GLNEG
-1161 QVKLLL
+1161 QAKVISGV
-1167 NVSSLCTS
+1167 NSLCTS
-1175 MLDTARKALDIH
+1175 MLNAARKALDIH
-1187 SPSRKFAYLGEM
+1187 SPSKKFAYLGEM

-1243 FEEFGSGTK
+1243 FEEFGSSTK

-1263 SQVTGITQWADSL
+1263 SQVTGVTQWADSL

-1427 SLVLPESTARLVSAS
+1427 SLVLPESTARLVSSS

-1476 LDTVKQTLEIH
+1476 LDTVKEVLEIQ

-1508 KAGKNAVINEAKQ
+1508 KSGKNVVINEAKQ

-1547 EGLRNGI
+1547 EGLRSGI

-1599 YISGWRESMA
+1599 YISGWRESMS

-1629 NVTGVMETI
+1629 NVTGMMETI

>member
-1 MAERKIGGKLVIDG
+1 
-15 EAEFRANLASAK
+15 
-27 TALSAVQSELKLV
+27 
-40 TAKFKNNADSLEA
+40 
-53 LNARQQV
+53 
-60 YIKLQAEQK
+60 
-69 NKASLLA
+69 
-76 EMQEKVIKKLDAEKS
+76 
-91 TLADLVQ
+91 
-98 KRERLSS
+98 
-105 ELEDAK
+105 
-111 AVYGENSEEVKKLAD
+111 
-126 ELDAINE
+126 
-133 QYEVQERVVRKT
+133 
-145 SDRAN
+145 
-150 TYQRDINNVQI
+150 
-161 ELEEL
+161 
-166 NAEIAENERRL
+166 
-177 DDAGASAEGSTD
+177 
-189 AVEDYT
+189 
-195 HAVDECADTVDET
+195 
-208 TDAVSEFGDEIQ
+208 
-220 DSADKTSVFGDVLKA
+220 
-235 ELLSSAITEGIKK
+235 
-248 LAEGIYNIAKAATDT
+248 
-263 GMTFEASMSQVAAT
+263 
-277 MGITTAEIATGS
+277 
-289 EAYET
+289 
-294 LNAAA
+294 
-299 QECGK
+299 
-304 STMFSASQAAEA
+304 
-316 LNYLAL
+316 
-322 AGYDAEKAAA
+322 
-332 TLPQVLNLAAAGG
+332 
-345 LDLQYAAD
+345 
-353 LVTDSMA
+353 
-360 AMGMETNQL
+360 
-369 NNYIDQMAKTSQK
+369 
-382 SNTSVAQLGEATLV
+382 
-396 CAGTV
+396 
-401 SLTGQ
+401 
-406 SLKTMNTAL
+406 
-415 GVMANNGIKSAEGG
+415 
-429 THLRNILLSL
+429 
-439 SAPTDTASV
+439 
-448 AMQELGLRV
+448 
-457 SDSNG
+457 
-462 NMRDLNDIL
+462 
-471 IDMNKQMSGM
+471 
-481 STVQK
+481 
-486 TQMINKIFN
+486 
-495 KTDIAAVNS
+495 
-504 LLKSTNG
+504 
-511 EWDTLY
+511 
-517 ENISDCN
+517 
-524 GAAQDMADTLNENL
+524 
-538 KGKLT
+538 
-543 ILDSAL
+543 
-549 EGLSISAYNL
+549 
-559 FDDNMKSAVDAATN
+559 
-573 AVGDLQDAVDNG
+573 
-585 ELGVSLSRMSDA
+585 
-597 LGEFAE
+597 
-603 NAIGAAQ
+603 
-610 NALPGLIDGFTWI
+610 
-623 LENGDLIAGLIGG
+623 
-636 ITTAKIAY
+636 
-644 TTATKAAEVAQKL
+644 
-657 FNITA
+657 
-662 NANPYIMLATA
+662 
-673 IGGVIGAITLYAK
+673 
-686 TTDDET
+686 
-692 LKLSRS
+692 
-698 TETLIDASKKLN
+698 
-710 DEFATT
+710 
-716 GKRRREN
+716 
-723 RESMD
+723 
-728 AEAQVCRKLVL
+728 
-739 ELEGLQKKTSLTA
+739 
-752 EEQARQTAIIEQLNQ
+752 
-767 VMPELNLH
+767 
-775 IDDQTGK
+775 
-782 LNMTTEAL
+782 
-790 KKNVDAQLEMMR
+790 MMR
-802 IEAAREDLT
+802 VEAAREDLA

-825 QLKAEYAE
+825 QLRADLEE
-833 AAERC
+833 ATERC
-838 REAQAKMTDEMERYK
+838 EEAQQRYIDEMGRFQET
-853 GASRESEEAWQI
+853 EEAWQT
-865 AANDCNALVQ
+865 AANDCNALAQ
-875 QIDEATKSFEDL
+875 QIDEATESFEEL
-887 GLEYNNV
+887 GQEYNSV

-920 TGNCIETMSDEAI
+920 TGSCIETMSDEAI
-933 AAYNEMCESLAETV
+933 AAYNEMCESLTETV

-1057 VQASVGY
+1057 VQASEGY

-1081 IANTSINELNG
+1081 IADMSINELNG

-1139 ENEYKK
+1139 ESKYKK
-1145 IGIFIPEGLSK
+1145 IGWEIPEGLLK
-1156 GLKAG
+1156 GLNEG
-1161 QVKLLL
+1161 QAKVISGV
-1167 NVSSLCTS
+1167 NSLCTT
-1175 MLDTARKALDIH
+1175 MLNTARKALDIH
-1187 SPSRKFAYLGEM
+1187 SPSKKFAYLGEM

-1243 FEEFGSGTK
+1243 FEEFGSSTK

-1263 SQVTGITQWADSL
+1263 SQVTGVTQWADSL

-1370 TGVSQWADNIAILS
+1370 TGVSQWADNIALLS

-1427 SLVLPESTARLVSAS
+1427 SLVLPESTARLVSSS

-1476 LDTVKQTLEIH
+1476 LDTVKEVLEIH

-1508 KAGKNAVINEAKQ
+1508 KSGKNVVINEAKQ

-1547 EGLRNGI
+1547 EGLRSGI

-1599 YISGWRESMA
+1599 YISGWRESMS

-1629 NVTGVMETI
+1629 NVTGMMETI

>member
-1 MAERKIGGKLVIDG
+1 MAEGKIGAKVVIDG
-15 EAEFRANLASAK
+15 ESEFRSNLASSK
-27 TALSAVQSELKLV
+27 KALENFQSELKLV
-40 TAKFKNNADSLEA
+40 TAQFRNNENSLEA
-53 LNARQQV
+53 LTKKQQA
-60 YIKLQAEQK
+60 YTKIQDEMKRKQ
-69 NKASLLA
+69 SLLS
-76 EMQEKVIKKLDAEKS
+76 EMQGKAAEKYKEEQQA
-91 TLADLVQ
+91 LE
-98 KRERLSS
+98 KLSK
-105 ELEDAK
+105 EKEKLTTQLEEAK
-111 AVYGENSEEVKKLAD
+111 NAYGENSEEAKKLEEELKELNQQYASQEKAVQKLGDKVNTYERDLNNTRVQVERLDD
-126 ELDAINE
+126 ELQQNE
-133 QYEVQERVVRKT
+133 QYLRE
-145 SDRAN
+145 
-150 TYQRDINNVQI
+150 
-161 ELEEL
+161 
-166 NAEIAENERRL
+166 AENSADGYATSIDGCGNRIADASDEV
-177 DDAGASAEGSTD
+177 DDFSDE
-189 AVEDYT
+189 VEN
-195 HAVDECADTVDET
+195 A
-208 TDAVSEFGDEIQ
+208 
-220 DSADKTSVFGDVLKA
+220 ADKTSVFGDVLKA
-235 ELLSSAITEGIKK
+235 ELLSSVISEGIKK
-248 LAEGIYNIAKAATDT
+248 LAEGIYNIAKSATDT

-448 AMQELGLRV
+448 AMQQLGLRV

-462 NMRDLNDIL
+462 NMRELNDIL

-486 TQMINKIFN
+486 TQMISKIFN

-524 GAAQDMADTLNENL
+524 GAAQDMADTLNDNL

-573 AVGDLQDAVDNG
+573 AVGELQDAVDNG
-585 ELGVSLSRMSDA
+585 ELGVSLSRMSDT

-644 TTATKAAEVAQKL
+644 TTATKTAEIAQKL

-710 DEFATT
+710 DEIATA
-716 GKRRREN
+716 GRKRNEN

-728 AEAQVCRKLVL
+728 AEAQVCRELVS
-739 ELEGLQKKTSLTA
+739 ELEGLQKKTGLTA
-752 EEQARQTAIIEQLNQ
+752 EEQERQTAIIEQLNQ
-767 VMPELNLH
+767 VMPELNLY

-802 IEAAREDLT
+802 VEAAREDLA

-833 AAERC
+833 AEERC
-838 REAQAKMTDEMERYK
+838 TEAQQRYIDEMGRFQET
-853 GASRESEEAWQI
+853 EEAWQT
-865 AANDCNALVQ
+865 AANDYNALAQ
-875 QIDEATKSFEDL
+875 QIDEATESFEEL
-887 GLEYNNV
+887 GQEYNSV

-907 ATAIK
+907 ADAIK

-920 TGNCIETMSDEAI
+920 TGSCIETMSDEAI
-933 AAYNEMCESLAETV
+933 AAYNEMCDSLSETV

-1057 VQASVGY
+1057 VQASKGY
-1064 DDGLASG
+1064 GDGLALAA
-1071 VDAIKTTASA
+1071 DAIESTAAA
-1081 IANTSINELNG
+1081 IADMSIKEMTGASKKTPEIG
-1092 VPKQTA
+1092 V
-1098 AIGGRYDEGLISGIS
+1098 RFDEGLISGIS
-1113 GKQNEVLKTVGLL
+1113 GRQGEVLKTVGLL
-1126 TAKIAEKTKSEIS
+1126 TAKIADKAKSEIS
-1139 ENEYKK
+1139 ESKYKE
-1145 IGIFIPEGLSK
+1145 IGFEIPEGLLK
-1156 GLKAG
+1156 GLNAG
-1161 QVKLLL
+1161 QAKVVKGV
-1167 NVSSLCTS
+1167 NSLCTS
-1175 MLDTARKALDIH
+1175 MLNTARKALDIH
-1187 SPSRKFAYLGEM
+1187 SPSKKFAYLGEM
-1199 SGEGYISGWQDSMA
+1199 SGEGYISGWQESMS

-1263 SQVTGITQWADSL
+1263 SQVTGVTQWADSL
-1276 NELAARGIDQGL
+1276 NELAVRGIDQGL

-1298 GAAYLA
+1298 GASYLA
-1304 AFVDMTD
+1304 AFVEMTD
-1311 EELQRANQLF
+1311 EELQKANQLF

-1351 NSEQKLSTEE
+1351 NSEQKLSTDE

-1370 TGVSQWADNIAILS
+1370 AGVSQWADNIALLS

-1413 TDEELQR
+1413 TDEELQK

-1427 SLVLPESTARLVSAS
+1427 SLVLPESTARLVSTS

-1476 LDTVKQTLEIH
+1476 LDTVKEVLEIH

-1494 GLGKYYDEGLGSGI
+1494 GLGRYYDEGLGSGI
-1508 KAGKNAVINEAKQ
+1508 KTGKNVVINEAKQ

-1533 VPFNKYEAIGMNIT
+1533 VPFNKYETIGMNIT
-1547 EGLRNGI
+1547 EGLRSGI

-1581 IHSPSRA
+1581 IHSPSKA

-1599 YISGWRESMA
+1599 YISGWRESMQ

-1618 LPDTSVTARSG
+1618 LPDTSVTAKS
-1629 NVTGVMETI
+1629 NSMTGMMETI
-1638 TAMSARN
+1638 TAMSAHN
-1645 DRVASICGE
+1645 DRVASMCGE
-1654 IVNIISRYLP
+1654 IVNIISKYLP

-1675 GVLAGQLAP
+1675 GVLVGQMAP
-1684 KIDKVL
+1684 KIDKIL
-1690 GGISNNKR
+1690 GGIGKNKL
-1698 RGMYE
+1698 RGIYE